1 MVLIYKIFYYNLPAP
16 SDLSRSRLGGIVPY
30 RAYVPLAL
38 NTGSFVATFQVLKI
52 NLNKIFNNFNIRKLE
67 FTFQL
72 DPPCYI

>member
-38 NTGSFVATFQVLKI
+38 NTGSFVATFQVLEI
-52 NLNKIFNNFNIRKLE
+52 NLNYVFHIRKLE

-72 DPPCYI
+72 DPLCYI